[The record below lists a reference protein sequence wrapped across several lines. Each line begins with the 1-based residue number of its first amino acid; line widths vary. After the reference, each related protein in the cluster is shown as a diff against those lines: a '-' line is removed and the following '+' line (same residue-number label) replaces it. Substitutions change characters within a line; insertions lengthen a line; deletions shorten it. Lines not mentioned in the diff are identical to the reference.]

1 MADATTSGR
10 PVSLP
15 GPPEPKH
22 DWAAQAADTIESVV
36 GSVRD
41 KTTGPAL
48 TVVRGVVYGTFAA
61 IVGFAVLIVFIIAAV
76 RLLDAY
82 LPDAVFGEQHVWVVY
97 LILGAAFS
105 LAGAVAWR
113 RRKSAGAREEHPA

>member
-22 DWAAQAADTIESVV
+22 DWAAQAADTIENAV

-61 IVGFAVLIVFIIAAV
+61 IVGLAVLVVFIIAAV

-82 LPDAVFGEQHVWVVY
+82 LPDAVFGEEHVWVVY
-97 LILGAAFS
+97 VILGAAFS
-105 LAGAVAWR
+105 LAGAVLWR
-113 RRKSAGAREEHPA
+113 RRRPMPVGEERPA